1 MVHASVQ
8 EIELNSTSEGNMRSI
23 FFLPISLTVA
33 CACLMGDAR
42 ATDKV
47 LLQKQL
53 STQVQPLLREHCLGC
68 HSGAEPEAG
77 LSLEHFDS
85 PKAFLKGRR
94 IWEKAVQRMALGDMP
109 PKESNKLDDAKR
121 KFLIEWITS
130 TIKDFECGLTP
141 NPGQVTLR
149 RLNASEYRNTIRDLV
164 GIDYKPAE
172 NFPADDVGYGFDNIG
187 DVLTLPPLLMEKY
200 VIAAEEISEQAIM
213 TPPADKQF
221 EANYAGNQLM
231 LKDGQNSGDM
241 ILTLAST
248 ADAMI
253 EEQIPWPG
261 AFQLTVTASGDQAGN
276 EPCKM
281 QVLVDDKPV
290 KELVVRNSR
299 EQPEDI
305 KLPLRLRAGKR
316 KIALRFTNDFYVEK
330 KGDTPQQDRN
340 LHIHYVSLTGTQ
352 ASKAKLDPTKLSKS
366 HKAIFFVEP
375 KTDAD
380 IPKVTR
386 TVIERL
392 TSRAYRR
399 MATPEELK
407 ALTDMAAALQAD
419 GESYEASIQAVLQA
433 LLISP
438 KFLFRVEPPRGEPG
452 GEQRGEPRGEPRGE
466 GLEAYRNLDDYEL
479 ATRMSYFLWSSMPD
493 DKLLA
498 LAWGKKLR
506 TGTTIEDQ
514 IKRMLADPRSNEF
527 IDNFAGQWLTLRK
540 LKSFKPDPQM
550 FPKWNDDINKLA
562 YFETMN
568 FFRGAIREDLSIMRL
583 LDADFTYLNEPMA
596 AYYGIPNVKGNN
608 FRKVSLEGTNRAG
621 LLTHASVLAVTSNP
635 TRTSPVKRG
644 KWILDNLL
652 ATPPPPAPPG
662 VPELKEKG
670 ELVGTLRQRLEQHR
684 ADPACASCHKLMDPL
699 GFALENFDAVGQ
711 WRTQDGGQAI
721 DPSGE
726 LPDGSR
732 VNGVAQL
739 RQTLLTK
746 NKEQFAR
753 CVTEK
758 MLTYALGRGLE
769 YYDKCAVDKIMAALQ
784 KNDYKLSTLIIEIVK
799 SDPFQK
805 KGERE
810 PE

>member
-1 MVHASVQ
+1 
-8 EIELNSTSEGNMRSI
+8 MRSNLL
-23 FFLPISLTVA
+23 LPFTLAAALT
-33 CACLMGDAR
+33 CCLGSVVQ
-42 ATDKV
+42 ATDNI

-53 STQVQPLLREHCLGC
+53 STQVQPLLREHCLEC

-94 IWEKAVQRMALGDMP
+94 IWEKAVQRMMLGDMP
-109 PKESNKLDDAKR
+109 PKETNKLDDANR
-121 KFLIEWITS
+121 KFLTEWITS

-200 VIAAEEISEQAIM
+200 VIAAEEISEQAIK
-213 TPPADKQF
+213 TPPPDKQF
-221 EANYAGNQLM
+221 EANYAGNQLL
-231 LKDGQNSGDM
+231 LKDGKKSGDS
-241 ILTLAST
+241 ILTLAS
-248 ADAMI
+248 AGDAII
-253 EEQIPWPG
+253 EEQVPWPG
-261 AFQLTVTASGDQAGN
+261 AFQLTITASGDQAGN
-276 EPCKM
+276 DPCKM

-290 KELVVRNSR
+290 KELMVRNGR
-299 EQPEDI
+299 DKPEDI
-305 KLPLRLRAGKR
+305 KLPLRLRPGKR
-316 KIALRFTNDFYVEK
+316 KIAMRFTNDFYVEK

-340 LHIHYVSLTGTQ
+340 LHIHFVSLTGTQ
-352 ASKAKLDPTKLSKS
+352 ASKAKLDPTTLSKS

-375 KTDAD
+375 KTDAE

-386 TVIERL
+386 SVIERL
-392 TSRAYRR
+392 SNRVYRR
-399 MATPEELK
+399 TATPEELK
-407 ALTDMAAALQAD
+407 GLIELAAAMQAD

-438 KFLFRVEPPRGEPG
+438 KFLFRVEPPKGDGPET
-452 GEQRGEPRGEPRGE
+452 
-466 GLEAYRNLDDYEL
+466 YRNLDDFEL

-493 DKLLA
+493 DKLLGT
-498 LAWGKKLR
+498 AWGKKLR
-506 TGTTIEDQ
+506 TGSTIEDQ

-540 LKSFKPDPQM
+540 LKTFKPDPQL

-562 YFETMN
+562 YLETMN
-568 FFRGAIREDLSIMRL
+568 FFRGAVREDLSIMRL

-596 AYYGIPNVKGNN
+596 AYYGIPSVKGNN
-608 FRKVSLEGTNRAG
+608 FRKVSLAGTNRAG
-621 LLTHASVLAVTSNP
+621 LLTHASILAVTSNP

-726 LPDGSR
+726 LPDGST

-739 RQTLLTK
+739 RQSLLTK

>member
-1 MVHASVQ
+1 
-8 EIELNSTSEGNMRSI
+8 MRSI
-23 FFLPISLTVA
+23 FLCFSLVFA
-33 CACLMGDAR
+33 FVCEQSWPAH
-42 ATDKV
+42 ATDNI

-53 STQVQPLLREHCLGC
+53 STQVQPLLREHCLEC

-85 PKAFLKGRR
+85 PKSFLKGRR
-94 IWEKAVQRMALGDMP
+94 VWEKAVQRMALGDMP
-109 PKESNKLDDAKR
+109 PKESNKLDAAKR
-121 KFLIEWITS
+121 KFLIEWISS

-164 GIDYKPAE
+164 GVDYRPAE
-172 NFPADDVGYGFDNIG
+172 SFPADDVGYGFDNIG

-200 VIAAEEISEQAIM
+200 VLAAEEISEQAIM
-213 TPPADKQF
+213 TPPPDKQF
-221 EANYAGNQLM
+221 EANYAGNQLT
-231 LKDGQNSGDM
+231 LKDGKTSGDK
-241 ILTLAST
+241 ILTLAS
-248 ADAMI
+248 AGDAMF

-261 AFQLTVTASGDQAGN
+261 AFQLTITASGDQAGN
-276 EPCKM
+276 EPCKL

-290 KELVVRNSR
+290 KELLVRNGR
-299 EQPEDI
+299 DKPED
-305 KLPLRLRAGKR
+305 LQLTLRLRPGKR
-316 KIALRFTNDFYVEK
+316 KIAMRFTNDFYVEK

-340 LHIHYVSLTGTQ
+340 LHIHFASLSGTQ
-352 ASKAKLDPTKLSKS
+352 TSKAKLDPAKLSKS

-386 TVIERL
+386 RVIERL
-392 TSRAYRR
+392 TSRTYRR

-407 ALTDMAAALQAD
+407 ALTDLAATLQAD
-419 GESYEASIQAVLQA
+419 GESLEASIQMVLQA

-438 KFLFRVEPPRGEPG
+438 KFLFRIEPPKGND
-452 GEQRGEPRGEPRGE
+452 
-466 GLEAYRNLDDYEL
+466 LKIYRDLDDFEL
-479 ATRMSYFLWSSMPD
+479 ATRLSYFLWSSMPD

-498 LAWGKKLR
+498 TAWSKKLR
-506 TGTTIEDQ
+506 TGTTLEDE
-514 IKRMLADPRSNEF
+514 IKRLLADPRSNEF
-527 IDNFAGQWLTLRK
+527 VDNFAGQWLTLRK
-540 LKSFKPDPQM
+540 LETFKPDPKM
-550 FPKWNDDINKLA
+550 FPKWNEDINKLA

-568 FFRGAIREDLSIMRL
+568 FFRGAVREDLSILRL

-596 AYYGIPNVKGNN
+596 AYYGIANVKGSN
-608 FRKVSLEGTNRAG
+608 FRKVSLAGTNRAG

-711 WRTQDGGQAI
+711 WRTQDGGQRI

-726 LPDGSR
+726 LPDGATIK
-732 VNGVAQL
+732 GVTQL
-739 RQTLLTK
+739 RQALLTK
-746 NKEQFAR
+746 NKDQFVR

-769 YYDKCAVDKIMAALQ
+769 YYDKCAVDKIVAAMQ
-784 KNDYKLSTLIIEIVK
+784 KNDYKLSTLITEIVK

>member
-1 MVHASVQ
+1 MG
-8 EIELNSTSEGNMRSI
+8 LNAGV
-23 FFLPISLTVA
+23 L
-33 CACLMGDAR
+33 
-42 ATDKV
+42 ATDNI

-53 STQVQPLLREHCLGC
+53 STQVQPLLREHCLEC
-68 HSGAEPEAG
+68 HSGPEPEAG
-77 LSLEHFDS
+77 LSLEHFDT

-94 IWEKAVQRMALGDMP
+94 IWEKAVQRMSLGDMP
-109 PKESNKLDDAKR
+109 PKDSNKLDDAKR
-121 KFLIEWITS
+121 KFLVEWITS

-164 GIDYKPAE
+164 GVDYKPAE

-200 VIAAEEISEQAIM
+200 VFAAEEISEKAIM

-221 EANYAGNQLM
+221 ESNYAGNQLN
-231 LKDGQNSGDM
+231 LKNGKSTGNKV
-241 ILTLAST
+241 LTLAS
-248 ADAMI
+248 ANDASF

-261 AFQLTVTASGDQAGN
+261 AFHLTVTASGDQAGN

-281 QVLVDDKPV
+281 LVLVDDKPV
-290 KELVVRNSR
+290 KELSVRNER
-299 EQPEDI
+299 EKPEDY
-305 KLPLRLRAGKR
+305 KLTLRLRTGKR
-316 KIALRFTNDFYVEK
+316 KVTLRFTNDYYVEK
-330 KGDTPQQDRN
+330 RGDAPQQDRN
-340 LHIHYVSLTGTQ
+340 LHIHYVSLSGTQ
-352 ASKAKLDPTKLSKS
+352 ASNAKIDPAKMSKS
-366 HKAIFFVEP
+366 HKAIFFIEP
-375 KTDAD
+375 KSDAD
-380 IPKVTR
+380 VPKVTR
-386 TVIERL
+386 AVIERL
-392 TSRAYRR
+392 ANRAYRR
-399 MATPEELK
+399 MVTPEELN
-407 ALTDMAAALQAD
+407 AFVELAAAVRAD
-419 GESYEASIQAVLQA
+419 GESYEASIQVVLQA

-438 KFLFRVEPPRGEPG
+438 KFLFRVEPPKAD
-452 GEQRGEPRGEPRGE
+452 
-466 GLEAYRNLDDYEL
+466 GLEGYRNLDEFEL

-493 DKLLA
+493 DKLLGI
-498 LAWGKKLR
+498 AWSKKLR
-506 TGTTIEDQ
+506 TGTTLEDQ
-514 IKRMLADPRSNEF
+514 VKRMLADPRSNEF

-540 LKSFKPDPQM
+540 LETFKPDPKL

-568 FFRGAIREDLSIMRL
+568 FFRGAVQEDLSILRL

-596 AYYGIPNVKGNN
+596 AYYGIANVKGNN
-608 FRKVSLEGTNRAG
+608 FRKVSLAGTNRAG

-711 WRTQDGGQAI
+711 WRTQEGGQAI

-726 LPDGSR
+726 LPDGKT
-732 VNGVAQL
+732 VKGVAQL
-739 RQTLLTK
+739 RQTLLSK
-746 NKEQFAR
+746 NKDQYVR

-769 YYDKCAVDKIMAALQ
+769 YYDKCAVDKIVAAMQ
-784 KNDYKLSTLIIEIVK
+784 KNDYKISTLIIEIVK

>member
-1 MVHASVQ
+1 
-8 EIELNSTSEGNMRSI
+8 MRSI
-23 FFLPISLTVA
+23 LLYLSQAVA
-33 CACLMGDAR
+33 LACGLRECAL
-42 ATDKV
+42 ATDNI

-53 STQVQPLLREHCLGC
+53 STQVQPLLREHCLEC

-94 IWEKAVQRMALGDMP
+94 VWEKAVQRMALGDMP
-109 PKESNKLDDAKR
+109 PKESKKLDDTKR
-121 KFLIEWITS
+121 KFLTDWITS

-149 RLNASEYRNTIRDLV
+149 RLNANEYRNTIRDLI

-200 VIAAEEISEQAIM
+200 VLAAEEISEQAIM
-213 TPPADKQF
+213 TPPPDKQF
-221 EANYAGNQLM
+221 EANYAGNQLK
-231 LKDGQNSGDM
+231 LKDGKTSGDK
-241 ILTLAST
+241 ILTLAS
-248 ADAMI
+248 AGDATL
-253 EEQIPWPG
+253 EEQMPWAG
-261 AFQLTVTASGDQAGN
+261 AFQLTITASGDQAGD
-276 EPCKM
+276 EPCKL

-290 KELVVRNSR
+290 KELLVRTGR
-299 EQPEDI
+299 DKPEDFR
-305 KLPLRLRAGKR
+305 LPLRLRTGKR

-340 LHIHYVSLTGTQ
+340 LHIHFVSLNGTQ
-352 ASKAKLDPTKLSKS
+352 ASKSKLDSAKLSKS
-366 HKAIFFVEP
+366 HKAIIFAEP

-380 IPKVTR
+380 VPKVTR
-386 TVIERL
+386 SVIERL
-392 TSRAYRR
+392 TSRTYRR
-399 MATPEELK
+399 TATPEELK
-407 ALTDMAAALQAD
+407 ALTDLAAALQAD
-419 GESYEASIQAVLQA
+419 GESFEASIQMVLQA

-438 KFLFRVEPPRGEPG
+438 KFLFRVEPPTASD
-452 GEQRGEPRGEPRGE
+452 
-466 GLEAYRNLDDYEL
+466 LNAYRNLNDFEL
-479 ATRMSYFLWSSMPD
+479 ATRLSYFLWSSMPD
-493 DKLLA
+493 DKLLGM
-498 LAWGKKLR
+498 AWGKKLR
-506 TGTTIEDQ
+506 NGTALDDQ
-514 IKRMLADPRSNEF
+514 IKRMLEDPRSNEF

-540 LKSFKPDPQM
+540 LRTFKPDPKL

-568 FFRGAIREDLSIMRL
+568 FFRGAVREDLSILRL
-583 LDADFTYLNEPMA
+583 LDADFTYLNEPLA
-596 AYYGIPNVKGNN
+596 AYYGIANVEGNN
-608 FRKVSLEGTNRAG
+608 FRKVSLAGTHRAG

-670 ELVGTLRQRLEQHR
+670 ELTGTLRQRLEQHR

-711 WRTQDGGQAI
+711 WRTSDSGQVI
-721 DPSGE
+721 DASGE
-726 LPDGSR
+726 LPDGAT
-732 VNGVAQL
+732 VKGVAEL
-739 RQTLLTK
+739 RQSLLTK
-746 NKEQFAR
+746 NKEQFVR

-769 YYDKCAVDKIMAALQ
+769 YYDKCAVDKIVASVQ
-784 KNDYKLSTLIIEIVK
+784 KNDYKISTLITEIVK
-799 SDPFQK
+799 SDPFQTT
-805 KGERE
+805 GERE